1 MSSSS
6 EQGASN
12 GVRPSPE
19 SKPALQSPALSGRSP
34 QSTMSADDVYQQALV
49 SSGTNRDVS
58 VVPTTTQVAAQ
69 PVPSS
74 RLMSLPLELK
84 LMVMRELETES
95 QAAMNMAVTSKE
107 LRDMAL
113 ARYWSVIQRDR
124 SIRQLLTLPSNVQQL
139 YVNLINELRIN
150 GNVFTNANFRD
161 LRFNGLEKLE
171 IDWRAPRR
179 GNNLEDISSFIGPHL
194 RTLSI
199 KDSHSWHDPT
209 DRRVTNFFPVLT
221 RAPGLRRLDIDSTI
235 DAGPQDLLN
244 AFRTLPRL
252 EEIRLFQNSNERAHF
267 DMDHELLRFIVTNAR
282 IKVWSYQGDYS
293 DDLVLQ
299 ALEGIPPKQG
309 LFLGLSELVISLSTQ
324 AASHLLP
331 RLHSLKSLSIFPK
344 DEGDILDAVVRMSSL
359 ESLYLYY
366 VYVESPL
373 TTPRLG
379 QLSYMH
385 LKELCLVGAHG
396 GHPQGSVI
404 ALDDFSYIFGSYQ
417 TLETLELDWR
427 DSTHF
432 YEGLGGVF
440 WRLAKAY
447 PNLKTLKLPKASLVP
462 DHFEECS
469 AAGVTAWPSLT
480 SLTLLDIM
488 GPRYPSHHQEY
499 LNIYA
504 HAIHNFFPSLTSL
517 EVEMELNEPY
527 VHLILAEKRR
537 LFG

>member
-12 GVRPSPE
+12 GARPSPN
-19 SKPALQSPALSGRSP
+19 SKPALGSPALPGRSP

-49 SSGTNRDVS
+49 SSGTDRDVS
-58 VVPTTTQVAAQ
+58 AAPPTTQVAAQ

-84 LMVMRELETES
+84 SMVMRELETES
-95 QAAMNMAVTSKE
+95 QAAMNLAVTSKE

-150 GNVFTNANFRD
+150 GNAFTNADFAN

-171 IDWRAPRR
+171 IDWRLPRR

-199 KDSHSWHDPT
+199 KDSHSSHDPT
-209 DRRVTNFFPVLT
+209 HRRVTNFFPVLT
-221 RAPGLRRLDIDSTI
+221 RAPGLRRLDIDCTI

-252 EEIRLFQNSNERAHF
+252 EEIRLSQNSNERARF
-267 DMDHELLRFIVTNAR
+267 DMDHELLRFIATNER
-282 IKVWSYQGDYS
+282 IKVWTYQGDYS
-293 DDLVLQ
+293 DDLISQ

-344 DEGDILDAVVRMSSL
+344 DEGDILDAV
-359 ESLYLYY
+359 
-366 VYVESPL
+366 
-373 TTPRLG
+373 
-379 QLSYMH
+379 
-385 LKELCLVGAHG
+385 
-396 GHPQGSVI
+396 GSVI

-417 TLETLELDWR
+417 TLETLELDWT

-462 DHFEECS
+462 DHFEECE
-469 AAGVTAWPSLT
+469 AAGVTAWPRLT

-488 GPRYPSHHQEY
+488 GPRDPSHHQEY

-504 HAIHNFFPSLTSL
+504 HAIHDFFPSLTSL
-517 EVEMELNEPY
+517 EVEMEVNEPY
-527 VHLILAEKRR
+527 VHMILAEKRR